1 LGFYDRFL
9 LSRAIDRAMRL
20 ERLEPYRRRTVARAR
35 GRVLEVGAG
44 SGLNTRFY
52 PDAVTRILALEPHPG
67 LRRRMF
73 PDSRVAPVGG
83 TAEALPLRPA
93 SIDTIVS
100 TWTLCSIAGLEAA
113 LEEMRRVLRPDG
125 ELLFVEHG
133 LAPDPG
139 LARWQRRLSPLW
151 RQLAGGCHLDREAP
165 RWLEATGFELTELRA
180 AYMPGPRL
188 LTYMYE
194 GVARRRS

>member
-9 LSRAIDRAMRL
+9 LPRAIDRAMRL

-67 LRRRMF
+67 LRRRMS

-139 LARWQRRLSPLW
+139 LARWQRRLSPVW

>member
-1 LGFYDRFL
+1 
-9 LSRAIDRAMRL
+9 MRL

-67 LRRRMF
+67 LRRRMS

-139 LARWQRRLSPLW
+139 LARWQRRLSPVW